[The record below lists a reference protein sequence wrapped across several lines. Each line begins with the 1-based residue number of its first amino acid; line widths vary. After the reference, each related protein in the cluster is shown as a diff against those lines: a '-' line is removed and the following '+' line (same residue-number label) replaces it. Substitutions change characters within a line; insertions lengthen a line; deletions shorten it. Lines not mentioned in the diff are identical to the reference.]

1 MVIIINRETDGNKF
15 FYADHPICSSYDEI
29 GVYANNERD
38 ARRTI
43 RENYNLNRLP
53 IGYGVYNN
61 NPYTAMHEQAR
72 EQNGQEFI
80 DWY

>member
-15 FYADHPICSSYDEI
+15 FYADHPISSSYDEI

-38 ARRTI
+38 ARRVI
-43 RENYNLNRLP
+43 RENYDLNRLP
-53 IGYGVYNN
+53 IGYGVYKN
-61 NPYTAMHEQAR
+61 NPYIAKHEYAR
-72 EQNGQEFI
+72 AQHGHEFI